1 MNQTTLQTIIWVAAA
16 ILLLLYLARRRKNR
30 LLK

>member
-1 MNQTTLQTIIWVAAA
+1 MDKTMLSTIIWVAAA
-16 ILLLLYLARRRKNR
+16 AVLLFYLARRRKNR